1 VKFSANFTLLHSK
14 MTPNTTSFVGVTI
27 PCAKWTLMGFATFLA
42 THPSLI
48 TAHGWSLNKKDT
60 TPH

>member
-1 VKFSANFTLLHSK
+1 